1 MAADVCARCGAPLVG
16 RRRFCTNCGAPAA
29 AAEASAGTAGIAP
42 LDAPVPSQPV
52 LVVRV
57 SVLKHLLR
65 PRLWALWAVLIGGG
79 VGWYLLS
86 LPLPGV
92 LALGAVTVVVFALWW
107 LDWRGDRLEIYP
119 DRIVRH
125 EGWLNRTER
134 TLPLWRIQD
143 VVLRRRWYG
152 LGWVSFETA
161 GEESDAG
168 FGPIVRAGRVRDV
181 IYRLIRLHSTEGV

>member
-16 RRRFCTNCGAPAA
+16 RRRFCTNCGAPAEEQA
-29 AAEASAGTAGIAP
+29 APQPAGTAVDGSI
-42 LDAPVPSQPV
+42 PSQPV

-65 PRLWALWAVLIGGG
+65 PRRWALWAVL
-79 VGWYLLS
+79 V
-86 LPLPGV
+86 
-92 LALGAVTVVVFALWW
+92 GAVVGGFLLGLPPVGILAVAGLTVVVLALWW
-107 LDWRGDRLEIYP
+107 LDWRSNRLEIYP

-168 FGPIVRAGRVRDV
+168 FGPIFNSGRVRDT
-181 IYRLIRLHSTEGV
+181 IYRLIRQHETERV

>member
-1 MAADVCARCGAPLVG
+1 MEADVCERCGAPLVG
-16 RRRFCTNCGAPAA
+16 RRRFCTNCGAPAGGQNATSTA
-29 AAEASAGTAGIAP
+29 AHRAP
-42 LDAPVPSQPV
+42 RGEPIPSQPV
-52 LVVRV
+52 MVVRV

-65 PRLWALWAVLIGGG
+65 PRLWALWAVLVGAG
-79 VGWYLLS
+79 VGGFLLG
-86 LPLPGV
+86 LPPVGM
-92 LALGAVTVVVFALWW
+92 LALGGLAVAASAFWW
-107 LDWRGDRLEIYP
+107 LEWRSNRLEIYP

-134 TLPLWRIQD
+134 TLPLWRVQD

-168 FGPIVRAGRVRDV
+168 FGPIFHAGRVRDT
-181 IYRLIRLHSTEGV
+181 IYRLIRQHETEGV

>member
-1 MAADVCARCGAPLVG
+1 MEAGVCARCGAPLVG
-16 RRRFCTNCGAPAA
+16 RRRFCTNCGAPAGQQA
-29 AAEASAGTAGIAP
+29 TAPRQAETSAPESI
-42 LDAPVPSQPV
+42 PSEPV

-65 PRLWALWAVLIGGG
+65 PRRWALWAVLVGAG
-79 VGWYLLS
+79 VGGWLLG
-86 LPLPGV
+86 LPPAGV
-92 LALGAVTVVVFALWW
+92 LAVAGLTVVVVAWWW
-107 LDWRGDRLEIYP
+107 LDWRANRLEIYP

-143 VVLRRRWYG
+143 VVLRQRWYG

-168 FGPIVRAGRVRDV
+168 FGPIVNAGHVRDT
-181 IYRLIRLHSTEGV
+181 IYRLIRQHETEGV